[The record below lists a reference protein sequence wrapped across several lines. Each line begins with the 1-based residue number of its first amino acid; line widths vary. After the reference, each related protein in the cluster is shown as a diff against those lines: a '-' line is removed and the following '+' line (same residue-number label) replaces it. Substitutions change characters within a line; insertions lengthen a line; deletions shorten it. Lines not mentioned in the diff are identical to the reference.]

1 MESYLFYIGKAAVAA
16 SAFFLAYLVLFQ
28 NRKQFVFNRIY
39 LPVSLALSFVI
50 PLITF
55 TTVQYIDPVATVS
68 NGYSFLPETIQPVET
83 PLPPFK
89 AEWYHYL
96 FGLYILGTAVF
107 LFHLL
112 LGHYKAIRII
122 KKSRTQQLFNTPINI
137 TEKDVHPFSFFS
149 KIVISENTLF
159 NPHLEII
166 IAHEK
171 IHVKEKHTLDI
182 LFTEILFLLQW
193 FNPFAWLLKN
203 AVRNNIEYKTDH
215 EIAKNTDAQT
225 YQMAMVE
232 LAGKE
237 GVAPFLTALNG
248 SQLKNRIIMMKK
260 KTKNRFALV
269 KQLVALPLLAVL
281 VMGLANRE
289 IKTEINYQNESTT
302 AHSEFQNKTTASEQ
316 ANKEKNT
323 PAENII
329 VSNNERQTESIP
341 GAKDNYTIQADTE
354 ETMILSENRYRRH
367 EPDTSITKKTD
378 ISFKLDNRLFIID
391 GREYQGDIK
400 DFNTNDIKRI
410 DVLKAPTATRFYGEK
425 GKNGVVMIETK
436 TEKNSGAET
445 NLEDILAPST
455 SSLKIESLNG
465 AAGEPLYI
473 VDGKEAKHIETIPPE
488 EILKVDVLKGKSAT
502 DLYGK
507 KGKNGVVLIF
517 TKTGNY
523 SWNKTRMKRQN
534 EAPSKVEEMPEFP
547 GGESALNK
555 FIADNIEYPFAARE
569 KGIQG
574 KVFVKFIITKTSNVT
589 DVKIARGVD
598 PALNEEAMRVVSLLS
613 GWKPGKQN
621 GEPVDVSY
629 TVPVNFV
636 LKNYPVRVKNVV
648 SSLPVPNPVYIIDG
662 KEVENMDGI
671 HHNNIEKIDILKG
684 KSATDLYG
692 EKGKNGVVLIITK
705 SGNNPDQVGTTK
717 TNHKLNKFLISIE
730 LQKNHLILEGLEG
743 CTFTNLKFSINDHKP
758 VAINQFG
765 MASAGTG
772 NSTNDSGFLF
782 KIEKINDQIKLTGK
796 TGTAWKELSYKPL
809 TKKHLISETGVSKAN
824 NPLIVVDGMVTGYKS
839 LDLINP
845 GDIQS
850 INVLK
855 DEQATERY
863 GKKGENGVIEVTMKP
878 VGIYTEIQLRRFIA
892 KEIRYPV
899 LANKSNLEETVNLSV
914 KIDTEGKISVLT
926 DEPLATDFTLGE
938 IVVVGYK
945 INKTVSTGYE
955 SKNAV
960 EEAQKIEEQL
970 FTDETKRVIHKIP
983 KLDIAKF
990 KGKTVGIT
998 VKFILQ

>member
-68 NGYSFLPETIQPVET
+68 NGYSFLPETIQPVGT

-89 AEWYHYL
+89 AEWHHYL

-122 KKSRTQQLFNTPINI
+122 KKSRTQQLLNTQVNI

-166 IAHEK
+166 VAHEK

-193 FNPFAWLLKN
+193 FNPFTWLLKN

-215 EIAKNTDAQT
+215 EIAKTTNAQT
-225 YQMAMVE
+225 YQMAMVA

-269 KQLVALPLLAVL
+269 KQLIALPLLAVL

-302 AHSEFQNKTTASEQ
+302 AHSEFQNETTASKQ
-316 ANKEKNT
+316 TNKEKNT

-329 VSNNERQTESIP
+329 VSNKETQTESIP

-410 DVLKAPTATRFYGEK
+410 DVLKAPTATMFYGEK

-436 TEKNSGAET
+436 TGNKPSLHPNAGQTEIKGKVISFDGRKPIPGATIFFTVNGVKSGTVSNTKGDFIIKAEDSDIFFEFLREGYLKKEFAWDGSKELLVTMESEKNPTIPDKTTEIKKW
-445 NLEDILAPST
+445 EKILDNAG
-455 SSLKIESLNG
+455 IEKYP
-465 AAGEPLYI
+465 E
-473 VDGKEAKHIETIPPE
+473 GKEPIVIQDGYETLHNANDISNLYNSA
-488 EILKVDVLKGKSAT
+488 IIKSIRYKRNTNIDIRRKELA
-502 DLYGK
+502 
-507 KGKNGVVLIF
+507 KNGFIEI
-517 TKTGNY
+517 KT
-523 SWNKTRMKRQN
+523 TL
-534 EAPSKVEEMPEFP
+534 P
-547 GGESALNK
+547 
-555 FIADNIEYPFAARE
+555 
-569 KGIQG
+569 
-574 KVFVKFIITKTSNVT
+574 
-589 DVKIARGVD
+589 
-598 PALNEEAMRVVSLLS
+598 
-613 GWKPGKQN
+613 KQN
-621 GEPVDVSY
+621 KK
-629 TVPVNFV
+629 
-636 LKNYPVRVKNVV
+636 L
-648 SSLPVPNPVYIIDG
+648 YIIDG
-662 KEVENMDGI
+662 EEVFLKNKKPSVYIYPKQLQKMKELSKEEATQKYGNKAKHGAVEI
-671 HHNNIEKIDILKG
+671 
-684 KSATDLYG
+684 
-692 EKGKNGVVLIITK
+692 
-705 SGNNPDQVGTTK
+705 TTK
-717 TNHKLNKFLISIE
+717 TN
-730 LQKNHLILEGLEG
+730 
-743 CTFTNLKFSINDHKP
+743 T
-758 VAINQFG
+758 
-765 MASAGTG
+765 
-772 NSTNDSGFLF
+772 
-782 KIEKINDQIKLTGK
+782 LT
-796 TGTAWKELSYKPL
+796 
-809 TKKHLISETGVSKAN
+809 SETGYSKTKT
-824 NPLIVVDGMVTGYKS
+824 PLIVVDGMVTEYKS

-892 KEIRYPV
+892 KEIKYPV
-899 LANKSNLEETVNLSV
+899 LAHKSNLEETVNLSV
-914 KIDTEGKISVLT
+914 KIDTKGKISVLT
-926 DEPLATDFTLGE
+926 DEPLATDFTLDE

-945 INKTVSTGYE
+945 INKPVSTGYG